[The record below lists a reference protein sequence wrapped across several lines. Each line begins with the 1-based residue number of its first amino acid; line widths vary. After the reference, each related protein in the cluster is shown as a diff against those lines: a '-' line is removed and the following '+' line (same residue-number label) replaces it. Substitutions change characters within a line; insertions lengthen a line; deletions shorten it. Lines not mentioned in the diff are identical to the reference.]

1 MAQLDSREPRGH
13 YEAGVKARALDV
25 EACEKKSRAISVLRL
40 FLVATAIGS
49 LGAVAWAHLSKN
61 GPLWTVL
68 TVSLVGFAVLVVVH
82 GRVLREKDRA
92 AAALKFHE
100 RGLARLNGTWRDLPF
115 ATEIGAAPNHPFAG
129 DLDLFGKGS
138 LYHFIDRTETRFG
151 RTHLASWL
159 RGGVGA
165 FPVDVKGRQD
175 SVKELTNQLDFRE
188 KLFALGA
195 LLGDEKPDPAP
206 MIAWAEG
213 NVPIAV
219 PSWLPIL
226 TILLPCATVSS
237 IAFHTNLPKGV
248 WLGLVLIQLVVV
260 APLRKEI
267 RGVLAAASSR
277 EGALTAYGAML
288 QLVERSTFES
298 KLASSLREKVKG
310 ATIAMSELQRILA
323 LVDARH
329 NEVFRL
335 FISPLLLW
343 EANGAFALERWRKRH
358 GARVRAWL
366 EALGEIEALSS
377 LAALAFDEPDFAFP
391 SFAETPRFNARA
403 LGHPLIARDHRVPND
418 VALGDPNPLALIITG
433 SNMSGKSTL
442 LRAIG
447 VNAALALAGAPVCAE
462 ALEVGDCRVAT
473 SMRISDSLEGGIS
486 HFYAELQKLK
496 LVIDLARG
504 NKPVLFLLDEIL
516 HGTNTRERLIGA
528 RAVARELVAAG
539 AIGAISTH
547 DLAIGDLEQELG
559 SRVKNVHFEEQV
571 VEEKM
576 TFDYKLRDGVVQS
589 SNALRLMKI
598 VGLPT
603 GEAPEVPSAK

>member
-1 MAQLDSREPRGH
+1 MADARGH
-13 YEAGVKARALDV
+13 YEAGAKARSLDA
-25 EACEKKSRAISVLRL
+25 EACERKSRV
-40 FLVATAIGS
+40 IGS
-49 LGAVAWAHLSKN
+49 LRLILVLTALGSLGVITWAHLSQN
-61 GPLWTVL
+61 GPAWAVL
-68 TVSLVGFAVLVVVH
+68 AMSLLGFATLVIVH
-82 GRVLREKDRA
+82 ARVIREKDRA
-92 AAALKFHE
+92 AAALRFHE

-138 LYHFIDRTETRFG
+138 LYHYVDRTETRFG

-165 FPVDVKGRQD
+165 FPADVKGRQD

-213 NVPIAV
+213 AV
-219 PSWLPIL
+219 PVAVPVFMPLL
-226 TILLPCATVSS
+226 TVLLPCLTLLA
-237 IAFHTNLPKGV
+237 IAFHAMLPKGV
-248 WLGLVLIQLVVV
+248 WLGLAIIQLIVV
-260 APLRKEI
+260 APLRNEI
-267 RGVLAAASSR
+267 RQVLAAASSR

-288 QLVERSTFES
+288 QLVEASQFES
-298 KLASSLREKVKG
+298 KLASSLREKVSG
-310 ATIAMSELQRILA
+310 ASVAMGELQTILSF
-323 LVDARH
+323 VDARH

-335 FISPLLLW
+335 FIAPLLLW
-343 EANGAFALERWRKRH
+343 DANSAFALERWRLRH
-358 GARVRAWL
+358 GKRVRAWL
-366 EALGEIEALSS
+366 EALGEIEAIAS
-377 LAALAFDEPDFAFP
+377 LAALAFDEPGFAFP
-391 SFAETPRFNARA
+391 TFATAARFDAKT
-403 LGHPLIARDHRVPND
+403 LGHPLISPKNRVSND
-418 VALGDPNPLALIITG
+418 VALGDPNPHALIVTG

-462 ALEVGDCRVAT
+462 SLEIGECRVAT

-504 NKPVLFLLDEIL
+504 PKPVLFLLDEIL

-559 SRVKNVHFEEQV
+559 SRVKNVHFQEQV
-571 VEEKM
+571 EDEKM
-576 TFDYKLRDGVVQS
+576 TFDYKLREGVVQS

-603 GEAPEVPSAK
+603 

>member
-1 MAQLDSREPRGH
+1 MAHIDARTH
-13 YEAGVKARALDV
+13 YEQGVKARSLDT
-25 EACEKKSRAISVLRL
+25 EACEKKSRLIGSLRL
-40 FLVATAIGS
+40 ALVATALGS
-49 LGAVAWAHLSKN
+49 LGVVAWAHLAQN
-61 GPLWTVL
+61 GPAWIGL
-68 TVSLVGFAVLVVVH
+68 TISVVGFAVLVVVH
-82 GRVLREKDRA
+82 GRVIREKDRA
-92 AAALKFHE
+92 AAALRFHE
-100 RGLARLNGTWRDLPF
+100 RGLARLNGTWKDLPF
-115 ATEIGAAPNHPFAG
+115 AAEIGAAPNHPFAS

-165 FPVDVKGRQD
+165 FPANVKARQD
-175 SVKELTNQLDFRE
+175 AVRELTNRLDFRE

-213 NVPIAV
+213 GVPIAV
-219 PSWLPIL
+219 PSFLPIL
-226 TILLPCATVSS
+226 TVLLPTLTVLS
-237 IAFHTNLPKGV
+237 IAFHSSLPRGV
-248 WLGLVLIQLVVV
+248 WLGLILIQLVVV

-267 RGVLAAASSR
+267 RLVLDAASSR
-277 EGALTAYGAML
+277 EGALTAYGEML
-288 QLVERSTFES
+288 QMVESETFES
-298 KLASSLREKVKG
+298 DLLASLREKLKG
-310 ATIAMSELQRILA
+310 ATEAMGALRTILA
-323 LVDARH
+323 FVDARH

-335 FISPLLLW
+335 FIAPILLW
-343 EANGAFALERWRKRH
+343 DANGAFALERWRKKH

-366 EALGEIEALSS
+366 EALGEVEALSS
-377 LAALAFDEPDFAFP
+377 LSALAFDEPGFAFP
-391 SFAETPRFNARA
+391 TFAKSPRFNAKK
-403 LGHPLIARDHRVPND
+403 LGHPLIANARRVAND
-418 VALGDPNPLALIITG
+418 VSLGEPSPLALIVTG

-442 LRAIG
+442 LRAVG
-447 VNAALALAGAPVCAE
+447 VNAALALAGAPVCAD
-462 ALEVGDCRVAT
+462 ALEIGDCRVAT

-504 NKPVLFLLDEIL
+504 PKPVLFLLDEIL

-547 DLAIGDLEQELG
+547 DLAIGDLEEELG

-571 VEEKM
+571 EDEKM

-603 GEAPEVPSAK
+603 GD

>member
-1 MAQLDSREPRGH
+1 MVRVERGVDPRTH
-13 YEAGVKARALDV
+13 YEEGVKARTLDA
-25 EACEKKSRAISVLRL
+25 ERAERKSRI
-40 FLVATAIGS
+40 IGS
-49 LGAVAWAHLSKN
+49 VRLLLIIVAIVSLGVVAWAHLAEN
-61 GPLWTVL
+61 RPIWVAFTI
-68 TVSLVGFAVLVVVH
+68 SLVGFGVLVVVH
-82 GRVLREKDRA
+82 GRVIRQKDRA
-92 AAALKFHE
+92 AAAMRFHE
-100 RGLARLNGTWRDLPF
+100 HGLARINGTWRDLPF
-115 ATEIGAAPNHPFAG
+115 ATEVNAAPNHPFAG

-138 LYHFIDRTETRFG
+138 LYHFVDRTETRFG

-159 RGGVGA
+159 RGGVGT
-165 FPVDVKGRQD
+165 FPADVKSRQD
-175 SVKELTNQLDFRE
+175 SVKDLKERLVFRE
-188 KLFALGA
+188 NLFALGA
-195 LLGDEKPDPAP
+195 LLGEQKPDPAP

-213 NVPIAV
+213 AV
-219 PSWLPIL
+219 AFTFPSFLPIL
-226 TILLPCATVSS
+226 TKLLPCLTLAA
-237 IAFHTNLPKGV
+237 IFFHSQLPKGV
-248 WLGLVLIQLVVV
+248 WLGLVILQLVIV
-260 APLRKEI
+260 APLRK
-267 RGVLAAASSR
+267 GVKQVLEAASSR
-277 EGALTAYGAML
+277 EGALTAYGEML
-288 QLVERSTFES
+288 RLVEHEKFDSALLTT
-298 KLASSLREKVKG
+298 LRDRVQG
-310 ATIAMSELQRILA
+310 ATVAMGELSTVLA
-323 LVDARH
+323 FVDARH

-335 FISPLLLW
+335 FIAPVLLW
-343 EANGAFALERWRKRH
+343 EANGAFALEKWRNRH

-366 EALGEIEALSS
+366 EALGEIEALCS
-377 LAALAFDEPDFAFP
+377 LASLAFDEPTFSFP
-391 SFAETPRFNARA
+391 SFATTARFNAKT
-403 LGHPLIARDHRVPND
+403 LGHPLIAPKNRVSND
-418 VALGDPNPLALIITG
+418 ILLGDPNPHALIVTG

-442 LRAIG
+442 LRAVG

-462 ALEVGDCRVAT
+462 SLDIGECRVAT

-504 NKPVLFLLDEIL
+504 PKPVLFLLDEIL

-571 VEEKM
+571 VDEKM

-603 GEAPEVPSAK
+603 GE

>member
-1 MAQLDSREPRGH
+1 MAQPNARTH
-13 YEAGVKARALDV
+13 YEEGVKARTLDT
-25 EACEKKSRAISVLRL
+25 EACEKKSRLIGSFRL
-40 FLVATAIGS
+40 ALVVVAIGS
-49 LGAVAWAHLSKN
+49 LGAVAWAHLAKN
-61 GPLWTVL
+61 GPAWAVL
-68 TVSLVGFAVLVVVH
+68 TISLLLFVVLVVVH
-82 GRVLREKDRA
+82 GRVIRDKDRA
-92 AAALKFHE
+92 AAALRFHE
-100 RGLARLNGTWRDLPF
+100 RGLARLNGTWKDLPF
-115 ATEIGAAPNHPFAG
+115 AAEIGAAPNHPFAG

-165 FPVDVKGRQD
+165 FPENVEARQD
-175 SVKELTNQLDFRE
+175 SVKELTNRLDFRE
-188 KLFALGA
+188 NLFALGA
-195 LLGDEKPDPAP
+195 LLGDEKPDPVP
-206 MIAWAEG
+206 MITWAEG
-213 NVPIAV
+213 GVPISV
-219 PSWLPIL
+219 PGFLPIL
-226 TILLPCATVSS
+226 TIILPTITVLA
-237 IAFHTNLPKGV
+237 IAFHSSLPHGG
-248 WLGLVLIQLVVV
+248 WLALGMVILQLVVV
-260 APLRKEI
+260 API
-267 RGVLAAASSR
+267 RNQVRQVLAAASSR
-277 EGALTAYGAML
+277 EGALTAYADML
-288 QLVERSTFES
+288 QLIENQKFES
-298 KLASSLREKVKG
+298 ALNASLIEKLKG
-310 ATIAMSELQRILA
+310 ATDAMGNLRTVLA
-323 LVDARH
+323 FVDARH

-343 EANGAFALERWRKRH
+343 DANSAFALERWRKKH
-358 GARVRAWL
+358 GKRVRAWL

-391 SFAETPRFNARA
+391 TFAKAPRFKAKK
-403 LGHPLIARDHRVPND
+403 LGHPLIARDRRVAND
-418 VALGDPNPLALIITG
+418 VGLGDPDPLALIVTG

-462 ALEVGDCRVAT
+462 ALEIGDCRVAT

-547 DLAIGDLEQELG
+547 DLAIGDLEEELG
-559 SRVKNVHFEEQV
+559 ARVKNVHFEEQV
-571 VEEKM
+571 EDEKM

-603 GEAPEVPSAK
+603 GT

>member
-1 MAQLDSREPRGH
+1 MADARGH
-13 YEAGVKARALDV
+13 YEAGVKARTLDAD
-25 EACEKKSRAISVLRL
+25 ACEKKSRAIGSLRL
-40 FLVATAIGS
+40 FLVFTALAS
-49 LGAVAWAHLSKN
+49 LGAVAWAHFSKN
-61 GPLWTVL
+61 GPAWAVL

-82 GRVLREKDRA
+82 NRVIREKDRA
-92 AAALKFHE
+92 SAALRFHE

-115 ATEIGAAPNHPFAG
+115 AAEIGAAPNHPFAG

-138 LYHFIDRTETRFG
+138 LYHFVDRTETRFG

-165 FPVDVKGRQD
+165 FPADVKARQD
-175 SVKELTNQLDFRE
+175 SVKELTNLLDFRE

-213 NVPIAV
+213 AVPIAV
-219 PSWLPIL
+219 PSFMPIL
-226 TILLPCATVSS
+226 TIILPCLTVLS
-237 IAFHTNLPKGV
+237 IAFHSMLPKGV
-248 WLGLVLIQLVVV
+248 WLGLVIIQLVVV

-267 RGVLAAASSR
+267 RLVLQAASSR

-288 QLVERSTFES
+288 QLVEGS
-298 KLASSLREKVKG
+298 KFDETLVASLREKVKG
-310 ATIAMSELQRILA
+310 ATVAMGELQTILA
-323 LVDARH
+323 FVDARH

-335 FISPLLLW
+335 FIAPVLLW
-343 EANGAFALERWRKRH
+343 DANGAFALERWRVRH
-358 GARVRAWL
+358 GKRVRAWL

-377 LAALAFDEPDFAFP
+377 LAALAFDEPAFAFP
-391 SFAETPRFNARA
+391 TFASVTRFDSKT
-403 LGHPLIARDHRVPND
+403 LGHPLISPKNRVSND
-418 VALGDPNPLALIITG
+418 VALGDPNPHALIVTG

-462 ALEVGDCRVAT
+462 SLEIGECRVAT

-504 NKPVLFLLDEIL
+504 PKPVLFLLDEIL

-571 VEEKM
+571 EDEKM

-603 GEAPEVPSAK
+603 GEVT

>member
-1 MAQLDSREPRGH
+1 MAHTDARTH
-13 YEAGVKARALDV
+13 YESGVKARTLDA
-25 EACEKKSRAISVLRL
+25 EAAEKKSGLIGSVRL
-40 FLVATAIGS
+40 ALVAVAIAS
-49 LGAVAWAHLSKN
+49 LGAVAWAHLAKN
-61 GPLWTVL
+61 GPVWAVL
-68 TVSLVGFAVLVVVH
+68 TVSLLLFAVLVVVH
-82 GRVLREKDRA
+82 GRVIREKDRA
-92 AAALKFHE
+92 AAALRFHE
-100 RGLARLNGTWRDLPF
+100 RGLARLNGTWKDLPF

-165 FPVDVKGRQD
+165 FPENVKARQD
-175 SVKELTNQLDFRE
+175 SVKELTSRLEFRE

-195 LLGDEKPDPAP
+195 LLGEEKPDPVP
-206 MIAWAEG
+206 MITWAEG
-213 NVPIAV
+213 GVPITV
-219 PSWLPIL
+219 PGFLAIL
-226 TILLPCATVSS
+226 TILLPMLTVLA
-237 IAFHTNLPKGV
+237 IAFHSSLPRGV
-248 WLGLVLIQLVVV
+248 WLGMVILQLVVV
-260 APLRKEI
+260 APLRNQV
-267 RGVLAAASSR
+267 RAVLAAASSR
-277 EGALTAYGAML
+277 EGALTAYGEML
-288 QLVERSTFES
+288 QLIENEKFETTLNRSLAE
-298 KLASSLREKVKG
+298 KLKGSTEAMGGLR
-310 ATIAMSELQRILA
+310 TLLA
-323 LVDARH
+323 FVDARH

-335 FISPLLLW
+335 FIAPVLLW
-343 EANGAFALERWRKRH
+343 DANSAFALERWRKKH
-358 GARVRAWL
+358 GKQVRAWL

-377 LAALAFDEPDFAFP
+377 LAALAFDEPDFSFP
-391 SFAETPRFNARA
+391 TFASVPRFNAKK
-403 LGHPLIARDHRVPND
+403 LGHPLIAREHRVAND
-418 VALGDPNPLALIITG
+418 VSLGDPNPLALIVTG

-447 VNAALALAGAPVCAE
+447 VNAALALSGAPVCAD
-462 ALEVGDCRVAT
+462 ALEIGDCRVAT

-547 DLAIGDLEQELG
+547 DLAIGDLEEELG

-571 VEEKM
+571 EDEKM

-603 GEAPEVPSAK
+603 GT